1 MSGAIQP
8 CLLFNLQVAL
18 MELKTLKICIIN
30 KPGMPGHIDYAGIS
44 FGPVMIDRLRRSLL

>member
-1 MSGAIQP
+1 MPGTIQP